1 AVQRLGGK
9 VSGSVSKKTGF
20 VVVGDNPG
28 SKYDKA
34 VKLGV
39 PILDEDGFNVLLSE
53 GPDAA
58 SNATLSVDG

>member
-1 AVQRLGGK
+1 M
-9 VSGSVSKKTGF
+9 SGSVSKKTGF

-39 PILDEDGFNVLLSE
+39 PVLAEEGFRVLLAD

-58 SNATLSVDG
+58 KT

>member
-1 AVQRLGGK
+1 
-9 VSGSVSKKTGF
+9 

-34 VKLGV
+34 LQLKV
-39 PILDEDGFNVLLSE
+39 PVLDEQGFATLLSD

-58 SNATLSVDG
+58 REVAEMSTDE